1 MSGPARW
8 CGQVIAC
15 GWPSEDPPLLPLED
29 TSQCVVGPALSAV
42 SVGRAALSPELGLES
57 FGVRDPEPHAAGWRP
72 TARCREAARALRLL
86 RGMGTQWW
94 FPERQPWPPPPCML
108 VRFTLCLKWRMTELV
123 AVPSCF
129 CVNVCPWSLAAVS
142 ADRLLRM
149 QTHHPGLRVGG
160 LYSTAFPGR
169 CQFSSLPS
177 RDPIA
182 DNIAVGP
189 IAEASAGDFVQLL
202 FSSVWE
208 LLLRNSWSLC
218 CWRRKWSQPCAPG
231 SASCDLGILSD

>member
-15 GWPSEDPPLLPLED
+15 RWPSEDPPLLPLED

-42 SVGRAALSPELGLES
+42 SVGRVALSPELGPES
-57 FGVRDPEPHAAGWRP
+57 FGVGDPEPHAAGWRP
-72 TARCREAARALRLL
+72 TARCREAALRVLC
-86 RGMGTQWW
+86 GTGAQWW

-123 AVPSCF
+123 AIPSCF

-149 QTHHPGLRVGG
+149 QTHHPGSELLACTTPPSREGASFPPARVGI
-160 LYSTAFPGR
+160 P
-169 CQFSSLPS
+169 
-177 RDPIA
+177 
-182 DNIAVGP
+182 
-189 IAEASAGDFVQLL
+189 LL
-202 FSSVWE
+202 IT
-208 LLLRNSWSLC
+208 LL
-218 CWRRKWSQPCAPG
+218 
-231 SASCDLGILSD
+231 